1 MTHVLTDP
9 TIAPTTAPPDAWQA
23 MSDALTAQTPRI
35 AGRADL
41 KVTIAPGAGYGHP
54 AVFLPGA
61 AAIEI
66 DGDLLPVDPDTAR
79 PVNDRDRARYPAVW
93 GAFIHECAHAR
104 HSVWQP
110 PYVADPAVVDAAMLL
125 EESRAER
132 AQLRRR
138 RHDRKWLRAT
148 VTDIV
153 IGDSGGLN
161 AIAAT
166 PMTAYAAAH
175 AAGLFLA
182 RVDAGVLASGEV
194 TPAADAI
201 EAVLG
206 ETGLADLRAVWRDA
220 HKTADDDTAAMLELG
235 RRWVDIVG
243 PDPHAAPEPGS
254 VLGAAIAAA
263 IDRIV
268 RAVSQD
274 FDTYAPPGRST
285 REPRDDERIAARVL
299 ARGLNTAAQR
309 ERVPVKSGS
318 VLPPGRVRM
327 RGAMARAAQQAAGA
341 IPTAEMFTRTTRK
354 AIQVP
359 PLRIGIACDISGSMK
374 DYVGPAASAAWII
387 AHAAH
392 TATMPAQTAT
402 VTFGERVHPVTRP
415 GVPPA
420 RVTDFEVKG
429 AKEVIDEAIDVLDLS
444 LGLSRRENTRLLV
457 IVSDGRFNP
466 GMWLAGQLR
475 VHRLRA
481 TGCAVLWLTPD
492 RDRVTPFAGVT
503 VHRLTDPAATAQAIA
518 RAAVAAV
525 RDA

>member
-9 TIAPTTAPPDAWQA
+9 TIAPAPVPDAWKSLSA
-23 MSDALTAQTPRI
+23 VLTAQTRRI

-41 KVTIAPGAGYGHP
+41 KVTIAPGAGLGHP
-54 AVFLPGA
+54 AVFLPA
-61 AAIEI
+61 RAAIEMN
-66 DGDLLPVDPDTAR
+66 GDLLPVDPATAR

-125 EESRAER
+125 EESRIER
-132 AQLRRR
+132 AQVRRR
-138 RHDRKWLRAT
+138 RHDRKWLRASAT
-148 VTDIV
+148 EFI
-153 IGDSGGLN
+153 IGDSGGAD

-166 PMTAYAAAH
+166 PMTVYAAAH
-175 AAGLFLA
+175 AAGLILA
-182 RVDAGVLASGEV
+182 RVDARVLAAGEV
-194 TPAADAI
+194 APAAAAI

-206 ETGLADLRAVWRDA
+206 ETRLADLRAIWRDA

-243 PDPHAAPEPGS
+243 PDPQADPEPGS
-254 VLGAAIAAA
+254 ALGDAIAAA
-263 IDRIV
+263 IDKIV
-268 RAVSQD
+268 RAVAEE

-285 REPRDDERIAARVL
+285 REPRDDERAAARVL
-299 ARGLNTAAQR
+299 ARGLDTAAQR
-309 ERVPVKSGS
+309 ERVQVKSS
-318 VLPPGRVRM
+318 SLLPPGRVRM

-341 IPTAEMFTRTTRK
+341 IPTAEMFTRTHRK
-354 AIQVP
+354 PVQVP
-359 PLRIGIACDISGSMK
+359 PLRIGIACDISGSMR
-374 DYVGPAASAAWII
+374 DYVRPAASAAWII

-402 VTFGERVHPVTRP
+402 VTFGERVHPITRP
-415 GVPPA
+415 GIAPA
-420 RVTDFEVKG
+420 RVTDFGVKG
-429 AKEVIDEAIDVLDLS
+429 AKEVIDEAIDVLDSS

-457 IVSDGRFNP
+457 IVSDGRFDP
-466 GMWLAGQLR
+466 VLWMAGQQR
-475 VHRLRA
+475 VDRLRA
-481 TGCAVLWLTPD
+481 AGCAVLWLAPD
-492 RDRVTPFAGVT
+492 RDSVTPFAGVT
-503 VHRLTDPAATAQAIA
+503 VHTLTDPATTAQAIA